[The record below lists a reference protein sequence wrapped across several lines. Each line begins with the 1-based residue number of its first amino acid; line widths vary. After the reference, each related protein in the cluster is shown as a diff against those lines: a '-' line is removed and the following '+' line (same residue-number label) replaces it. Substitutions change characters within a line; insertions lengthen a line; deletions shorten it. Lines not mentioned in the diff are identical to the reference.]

1 MNIITRTDESA
12 TTINLFFELFVNFL
26 KIIYK
31 HCHINVCK
39 IKKTI
44 TSFRLVSETFI
55 LTKNLFHKK
64 TETVLLH
71 SFRFGFLFITVN

>member
-1 MNIITRTDESA
+1 MNIITRTHESA

-44 TSFRLVSETFI
+44 KASD
-55 LTKNLFHKK
+55 
-64 TETVLLH
+64 
-71 SFRFGFLFITVN
+71 